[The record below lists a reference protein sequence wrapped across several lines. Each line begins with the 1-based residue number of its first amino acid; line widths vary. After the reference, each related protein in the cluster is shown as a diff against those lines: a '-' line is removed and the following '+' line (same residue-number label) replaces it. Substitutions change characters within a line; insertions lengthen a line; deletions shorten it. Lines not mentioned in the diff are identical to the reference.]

1 MPSTNFVRHLLIKS
15 AQKTVL
21 LTALQTLH
29 ISLDKFEENGSMG
42 SYVFKEW
49 NFFELI
55 ISNLLNTIHSQKYFR
70 LMISTKFSALCSL
83 SALWATLTS
92 DTDFMLGLHPITLQN
107 CWHTTDEKWFLIAS
121 CRQ

>member
-42 SYVFKEW
+42 SYVFKE
-49 NFFELI
+49 
-55 ISNLLNTIHSQKYFR
+55 
-70 LMISTKFSALCSL
+70 
-83 SALWATLTS
+83 
-92 DTDFMLGLHPITLQN
+92 
-107 CWHTTDEKWFLIAS
+107 
-121 CRQ
+121 